1 MDIVNVVKKSYTA
14 QKKYLKNKLNNDPA
28 FYKSFYENKKN
39 IHLDKMKNNIEYSAH
54 HKEYMREYMKK
65 LYYKK
70 KDTLQPIPQETA
82 FINEILNEIE

>member
-28 FYKSFYENKKN
+28 FYKSFYENKRN
-39 IHLDKMKNNIEYSAH
+39 IHLDKMKNDIEYSAH

-70 KDTLQPIPQETA
+70 KDIPQPIPQETA
-82 FINEILNEIE
+82 FISEILNEIE